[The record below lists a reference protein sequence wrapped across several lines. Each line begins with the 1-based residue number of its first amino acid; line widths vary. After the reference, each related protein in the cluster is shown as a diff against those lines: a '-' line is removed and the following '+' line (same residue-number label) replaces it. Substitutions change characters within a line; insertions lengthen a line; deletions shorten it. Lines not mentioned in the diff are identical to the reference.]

1 MARVEKAIH
10 CALDQHPDLIVHSGD
25 ISDNAYQIPGAFD
38 PVKRVFDHLTV
49 PWHVIPGNHDVGEP
63 DGEMVVRESWLDQWH
78 KTFQADRFVT
88 ERGRWRL
95 IGINTQIVASA
106 LPAEADQLAWLDEQ
120 LDTDMNVA
128 VFMHQPPFVYQPDE
142 QFGDKSDY
150 WAIRERARPQFMQ
163 RLSLPN
169 VKLVANGHCHWYRSV
184 QVEGH
189 HSVWCPSTDIV
200 VDDAKFP
207 TGGDCFGIIVWD
219 AFAF

>member
-1 MARVEKAIH
+1 MAA
-10 CALDQHPDLIVHSGD
+10 AG
-25 ISDNAYQIPGAFD
+25 
-38 PVKRVFDHLTV
+38 
-49 PWHVIPGNHDVGEP
+49 
-63 DGEMVVRESWLDQWH
+63 
-78 KTFQADRFVT
+78 
-88 ERGRWRL
+88 RL

-207 TGGDCFGIIVWD
+207 TGGDCFGIIVYRFTGDQFTDELIKLDVPWNYYGFNRPIVEIPGRD
-219 AFAF
+219 PLRFDQLVLDFTGTLSTDGQLLDGVADRIRQIARTIRVHVCTAQR